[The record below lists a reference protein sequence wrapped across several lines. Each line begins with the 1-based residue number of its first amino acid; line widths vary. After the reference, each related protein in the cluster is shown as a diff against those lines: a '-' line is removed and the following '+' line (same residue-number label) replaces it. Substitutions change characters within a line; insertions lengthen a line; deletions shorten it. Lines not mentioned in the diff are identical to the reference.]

1 MHHQGAE
8 LNALELEHGVDLRKK
23 KRSAA
28 GLKACGLGLAANL
41 ERLDEA

>member
-23 KRSAA
+23 SVGCGAQSVRA
-28 GLKACGLGLAANL
+28 GAGSKP
-41 ERLDEA
+41 